1 MPRPTRPSNSVDDP
15 GKLRRVVGA
24 IALLIFIPVYIGVVL
39 WVHDRLPAHRGVDL
53 VFFAITGIGWGV
65 PVLPLLS
72 WMGRPGRSDVK

>member
-1 MPRPTRPSNSVDDP
+1 
-15 GKLRRVVGA
+15 
-24 IALLIFIPVYIGVVL
+24 
-39 WVHDRLPAHRGVDL
+39 LPAHRGVDL